1 MTDTTIEQI
10 QAHLDAARE
19 KHPVFTP
26 DGGGLLEALAKITE
40 ELGEVCM
47 AVNDHEGLDRIISEI
62 FDLIAPA
69 IRTAQGE
76 YHGCS
81 FDASAQKP

>member
-1 MTDTTIEQI
+1 MREKTLATI

-26 DGGGLLEALAKITE
+26 DGDGLLGALAKISE
-40 ELGEVCM
+40 ELGEVYM
-47 AVNDHEGLDRIISEI
+47 AKNDDEGLDRIVSEI

-76 YHGCS
+76 YHDNS
-81 FDASAQKP
+81 AS

>member
-1 MTDTTIEQI
+1 MTDATIERI

-26 DGGGLLEALAKITE
+26 DGGGLLEALAKLSE
-40 ELGEVCM
+40 ELGEVYM
-47 AVNDHEGLDRIISEI
+47 AVNDNEGLDRIIEEI
-62 FDLIAPA
+62 FDLIAPS

-76 YHGCS
+76 YHNDS
-81 FDASAQKP
+81 QAS